1 MSEIITKEQAE
12 RNVLAALN
20 DKKVQAQL
28 GAALPGVGIKPETFV
43 RWCVTALRKQP
54 ALLKT
59 NRNSLLGAMVQ
70 AAQLGLDPSGA
81 TGQAYLVPF
90 GAECTFIVGY
100 RGYINLAYRSGQIAS
115 IDAKVVYAND
125 AFSYAYGLH
134 PKLEHVPC
142 DGDRG
147 DLRAAYA
154 VARIKGGETVFVV
167 LTAGDI
173 ERIKASSASARS
185 KSSPW
190 ASHPASMWQKSAI
203 RQLSKLLPLSTE
215 AMAAL
220 GRDEDD
226 DERGIPPIISIDDF
240 TITDAEPVPAAAP
253 SVSSIEQDRKD
264 NA

>member
-1 MSEIITKEQAE
+1 MVEIVTREQAE
-12 RNVLAALN
+12 KNVLAALN

-43 RWCVTALRKQP
+43 RWCVTALRKNP

-59 NRNSLLGAMVQ
+59 NRQSLLGAMVQ

-90 GAECTFIVGY
+90 KDECTFIVGY
-100 RGYINLAYRSGQIAS
+100 KGYINLAYRSGQIAS

-125 AFSYAYGLH
+125 AFSYAYGLN

-147 DLRAAYA
+147 ELRAAYA
-154 VARIKGGETVFVV
+154 IAKIKGGDTVFVV

-173 ERIKASSASARS
+173 ARIKASSASARS
-185 KSSPW
+185 ASSPW
-190 ASHPASMWQKSAI
+190 ASHPASMWQKSAV

-215 AMAAL
+215 AMTAL

-240 TITDAEPVPAAAP
+240 TITDAEPAPAAP
-253 SVSSIEQDRKD
+253 GVSSIEQDRKD